1 MSKKEDLPSI
11 NDYLEDSELPSYKD
25 FIEEEKELPSV
36 EEYKTHIEEET
47 IEDANGNTFAEV
59 IDVIKAP
66 EWQELVKL
74 VNDVRKDIPEIPEI
88 KSYDE
93 EISQISE
100 KIAEISENF
109 SQYDLKSDKIYDL
122 RAQNEKFEEKLT
134 EIEQKIP
141 EIPEIRYYEGDIELI
156 YNKISRIKEEIE
168 SLPEVKY
175 YENDLDVLKSRIEEV
190 NENIPTFPKWVNEVN
205 EVPDFSWIGKTFG
218 VIDDDFKKVQ
228 GHLDLIKDT
237 IQSRVSELN
246 ETIETK
252 DFEQRVD
259 SKTLSENL
267 DSTNT
272 RLTETKDKIYKEL
285 REMTLRVYDHH
296 KEFKDDDRKLK
307 KAILGEQ
314 NKLKQTLK
322 EQIKSI
328 EKESIKTDEKII
340 SFYTDLKE
348 EVEQKFNSLPEVKYY
363 DDDIKTLKQDVRF
376 VKVSVKN
383 CLEDVKKISSEIKKT
398 QIELSEGLLNE
409 PPNEKETAG
418 GQTDPLTPLDQKFAT
433 LDDLSKH
440 YRLFISRIQT
450 QLSTMGGG
458 GAGFIKDLDDV
469 TFDGSDNQLLIYNAS
484 TSKWVGIDSSKIQ
497 GGSVGAAGT
506 WGIDSVGIHT
516 VKSVGIN
523 TTTAKAGV
531 SLHVIGDI
539 EATGNVNVGGTI
551 TYDDVVHV
559 DSLGLSTFRSGIE
572 VNTGTATTA
581 LLVRG
586 DARITGILTI
596 GQSSVT
602 IDGDNNT
609 VTTGIV
615 TITNSQVILGSNVT
629 INASATGINSAPNV
643 FYVAKDGDD
652 NNNGTSID
660 NAKLTIA
667 GAVGVAQSGS
677 VIKVL
682 SGNYVESNPITLPAF
697 VAVVGDDQR
706 TVKVLP
712 SNTTQDIFHVNKGC
726 KLANMTFSGHLAPA
740 AAVAFPTGIATN
752 VGGGK
757 WKGPYIQNC
766 TSDTTTGT
774 GIFIDGDKAE
784 KTKSMNVDAF
794 TQYNQGGV
802 GVAVTNEGYAQLV
815 SVFTICC
822 NEAITVHK
830 GGQADLANSNC
841 SFGTF
846 GLIADGVSD
855 QQFTGIVTS
864 SGAAGQDNI
873 VINVGAVTTRPY
885 DGQVVYFDQLYKSVE
900 SITITN
906 GGSGYTSTPS
916 VTITSPTG
924 PNGEVATAFATLEG
938 GVVTS
943 IDIISSG
950 SQYTGTASVTISA
963 PDSGT
968 TATATAVMADT
979 YYTINSATPIVSG
992 ITTLTLAENLL
1003 NTVGVASTAYF
1014 FQQSKI
1020 IASSHTFEYIGSGN
1034 TITVATP
1041 KRGGV
1046 TIQANE
1052 VISQNGGSVIYTST
1066 DQSGNFRIGDDF
1078 QINQATGTVSGRAFS
1093 KSLFSEMTPFILAL
1107 S

>member
-11 NDYLEDSELPSYKD
+11 NDIVEDTNLPSYKD
-25 FIEEEKELPSV
+25 FIENNEELPSV
-36 EEYKTHIEEET
+36 DEYKTESLEEDNQT
-47 IEDANGNTFAEV
+47 IENANGETFAEI
-59 IDVIKAP
+59 IDVVKAP
-66 EWQELVKL
+66 EWQELLTL
-74 VNDVRKDIPEIPEI
+74 VNKVREDIPKIPEI
-88 KSYDE
+88 KYYDDE
-93 EISQISE
+93 LGDLSE
-100 KIAEISENF
+100 KITEIQENLSRF
-109 SQYDLKSDKIYDL
+109 DLKSDKIYHLD
-122 RAQNEKFEEKLT
+122 AKNEEFEVKLN
-134 EIEQKIP
+134 EIESKIP
-141 EIPEIRYYEGDIELI
+141 EIPEVRYYEGDIDYI
-156 YNKISRIKEEIE
+156 YKKIDLIKEEITN
-168 SLPEVKY
+168 LPEVKY
-175 YENDLDVLKSRIEEV
+175 YESDLDTLKTRIEQV
-190 NENIPTFPKWVNEVN
+190 NESIPTFPDWVKKVE

-228 GHLDLIKDT
+228 GHLELITEK
-237 IQSRVSELN
+237 INLRVSEIN
-246 ETIETK
+246 ETIEVK

-259 SKTLSENL
+259 LKDLKENYW
-267 DSTNT
+267 T
-272 RLTETKDKIYKEL
+272 TKDKIVKEFKEVAL
-285 REMTLRVYDHH
+285 KIYDHH

-307 KAILGEQ
+307 KAVLSEQ
-314 NKLKQTLK
+314 NKLKQILTK
-322 EQIKSI
+322 EITKI
-328 EKESIKTDEKII
+328 NEESIKTDEKII
-340 SFYTDLKE
+340 GFFNSLKE
-348 EVEQKFNSLPEVKYY
+348 DVEQKFSSLPEVKYY
-363 DDDIKTLKQDVRF
+363 DDEIKSLQQDVKF
-376 VKVSVKN
+376 VKVSVKS
-383 CLEDVKKISSEIKKT
+383 CIEDVKKISSDIKRS
-398 QIELSEGLLNE
+398 QVELKEGLLNE

-418 GQTDPLTPLDQKFAT
+418 NQTDPLTPLDQKFAT

-440 YRLFISRIQT
+440 YRLFINRIQT

-469 TFDGSDNQLLIYNAS
+469 DISGLQNNYILKWDDPNN
-484 TSKWVGIDSSKIQ
+484 KWVVAA
-497 GGSVGAAGT
+497 GGGVGAAGT

-516 VKSVGIN
+516 SKVVGIN

-531 SLHVIGDI
+531 ALHVVGNI

-572 VNTGTATTA
+572 VNTGSATTA

-596 GQSSVT
+596 GTASVT
-602 IDGDNNT
+602 IDGENNT
-609 VTTGIV
+609 ITTGIV
-615 TITNSQVILGSNVT
+615 TITNSEVT
-629 INASATGINSAPNV
+629 IGDNVRINAGATGINSAPNV
-643 FYVAKDGDD
+643 FYVAKDGNDS
-652 NNNGTSID
+652 NNGTSID

-667 GAVGVAQSGS
+667 SAVGVAQSGS
-677 VIKVL
+677 IIKIL
-682 SGNYVESNPITLPAF
+682 SGNYVESNPIVVPAF
-697 VAVVGDDQR
+697 VAIVGDDLR
-706 TVKVLP
+706 SCKVLP
-712 SNTTQDIFHVNKGC
+712 SNATQDLFHVNKGC
-726 KLANMTFSGHLAPA
+726 KLANMTFSGHTAPA
-740 AAVAFPTGIATN
+740 AAVAFPSAGATN

-774 GIFIDGDKAE
+774 GIRVDGDKAV

-830 GGQADLANSNC
+830 GGQADVANSNC
-841 SFGTF
+841 SFGSF
-846 GLIADGVSD
+846 GLIADGVSNE
-855 QQFTGIVTS
+855 QFTGIVTTS
-864 SGAAGQDNI
+864 AAAGQDN
-873 VINVGAVTTRPY
+873 VVVNVGAITTRPY
-885 DGQVVYFDQLYKSVE
+885 DGQVVYFDQLFKSVE

-924 PNGEVATAFATLEG
+924 SNGEVATAFATIES
-938 GVVTS
+938 GVVTE

-950 SQYTGTASVTISA
+950 SQYTGTATITISA

-1020 IASSHTFEYIGSGN
+1020 IASSHTFEYIGAGN
-1034 TITVATP
+1034 NITSATP

-1052 VISQNGGSVIYTST
+1052 VKSQNGGRVIYTST
-1066 DQSGNFRIGDDF
+1066 DQAGNFRIGDDL
-1078 QINQATGTVSGRAFS
+1078 QINQSTGTISGRAFS

>member
-1 MSKKEDLPSI
+1 MCLSLI
-11 NDYLEDSELPSYKD
+11 D

-93 EISQISE
+93 EIGEISE
-100 KIAEISENF
+100 KIAEIQENF

-122 RAQNEKFEEKLT
+122 KAKNEQFEVKLS

-141 EIPEIRYYEGDIELI
+141 EVPEVRYYEGDIELI
-156 YNKISRIKEEIE
+156 YSKISRIKEEIE

-190 NENIPTFPKWVNEVN
+190 NDNIPTFPKWVNEVN

-218 VIDDDFKKVQ
+218 VIDDDFKKVESNF
-228 GHLDLIKDT
+228 DLIKDT
-237 IQSRVSELN
+237 IASRVSELI
-246 ETIETK
+246 ETIEVK
-252 DFEQRVD
+252 DFEQKVD
-259 SKTLSENL
+259 FKDFKNVYSE
-267 DSTNT
+267 S
-272 RLTETKDKIYKEL
+272 KDKIYKEL
-285 REMTLRVYDHH
+285 KEITLRIYDHKH
-296 KEFKDDDRKLK
+296 EFKDDDRKLK

-314 NKLKQTLK
+314 NKLKQTL
-322 EQIKSI
+322 ETEIKRIS
-328 EKESIKTDEKII
+328 KESVKTDETIL
-340 SFYTDLKE
+340 SYFTNLKE
-348 EVEQKFNSLPEVKYY
+348 EVSKKFDSLPEIKHY
-363 DDDIKTLKQDVRF
+363 DSEIDSLKQDVKF
-376 VKVSVKN
+376 VKVSVKS
-383 CLEDVKKISSEIKKT
+383 CLEDIKKISADIKKA
-398 QIELSEGLLNE
+398 QVDLSEGLLNE
-409 PPNEKETAG
+409 PPSQRETAG

-440 YRLFISRIQT
+440 YRLFVNRIQT

-469 TFDGSDNQLLIYNAS
+469 SFAGVDNQLLIYNAT
-484 TSKWVGIDSSKIQ
+484 TSKWVGI
-497 GGSVGAAGT
+497 GSDEFTAVGAAGT
-506 WGIDSVGIHT
+506 WGVDSVGIHT
-516 VKSVGIN
+516 TKIVGIN

-531 SLHVIGDI
+531 ALHVVGDI
-539 EATGNVNVGGTI
+539 EATGNVNVAGTI
-551 TYDDVVHV
+551 TYDDVKHV
-559 DSLGLSTFRSGIE
+559 DSLGLSTFRSGVE
-572 VNTGTATTA
+572 VNTGAATTA

-596 GQSSVT
+596 GTASVT

-609 VTTGIV
+609 ITTGIV
-615 TITNSQVILGSNVT
+615 TITNSDVT
-629 INASATGINSAPNV
+629 IGDNVRINAGATGINSAPNV

-652 NNNGTSID
+652 SNNGTSID

-667 GAVGVAQSGS
+667 SAVGVAQSGS

-682 SGNYVESNPITLPAF
+682 SGNYVESNPIVVPAF
-697 VAVVGDDQR
+697 VAIVGDDLR
-706 TVKVLP
+706 SVKVLP
-712 SNTTQDIFHVNKGC
+712 SNTTQDLFHVNKGC
-726 KLANMTFSGHLAPA
+726 KLANMTFSGHVHPS
-740 AAVAFPTGIATN
+740 AAVAFPNAGATN

-774 GIFIDGDKAE
+774 GIRVDGNKAV

-830 GGQADLANSNC
+830 GGQADVANSNC

-846 GLIADGVSD
+846 GLIADGVSNE
-855 QQFTGIVTS
+855 QFTGIVTA

-873 VINVGAVTTRPY
+873 VVNVGAVTTRPY
-885 DGQVVYFDQLYKSVE
+885 DGQVVYFDQLFKSVE

-924 PNGEVATAFATLEG
+924 PNGEVATAFATIEN
-938 GVVTS
+938 GVVTE

-950 SQYTGTASVTISA
+950 SQYTGTATITISA

-1020 IASSHTFEYIGSGN
+1020 IASSHTFEYIGAGN
-1034 TITVATP
+1034 NITSATP

-1052 VISQNGGSVIYTST
+1052 VKSQNGGRVIYTST
-1066 DQSGNFRIGDDF
+1066 DQAGNFRIGDDL
-1078 QINQATGTVSGRAFS
+1078 QINQSTGTISGRAFS